1 MVAYRGGMIDESQIA
16 ERYRGLGP
24 ELNERQRR
32 LWAASEARSCG
43 PGGIAAVVRATGI
56 SKNTVQRGIAELRE
70 GTRLEAGRV
79 RRPGAGRPRLTESD
93 PELVGALEALVD
105 PDTRGDPC
113 SPLRW
118 CSKSLQNIASALQA
132 AGHQVSDRT
141 SGELLR
147 GLGFR
152 LHANS
157 KTREGKDHPDRDAQ
171 FRHINETTRSALAAD
186 QPVISVD
193 AKKRELVGDFK
204 AVGREYE
211 PTGRPVEVRCHD
223 FKDKELGHAIPYG
236 VLDIK
241 ANEGMVSVGVTHDTS
256 AFAVNSIRAWW
267 QYLGQK
273 RYPKATC
280 LTITA
285 DGGGSN
291 SSRTRL
297 WKTELQRLANELAL
311 PIRVCHF
318 PPGTSK
324 WNKIEHRMF
333 SYVSLNW
340 RGRPL
345 ESLQVIID
353 LIGATTTSTG
363 LKVYARLDPGHYEKG
378 SKVTDQ
384 RACRREHRTRPVPS
398 RLELHDPPNPK
409 GATNSFVSPNGVWRR
424 AGARR
429 PGGRRPGPTSLPSPS
444 AIAGQPVLARP
455 GSDASESAVDRAA
468 LPVLAIGEP
477 CPVHVCRQRAAGWA
491 RRHSRLRHRS
501 SS

>member
-1 MVAYRGGMIDESQIA
+1 VVAYREGMIDESKIA

-56 SKNTVQRGIAELRE
+56 GKNTVQRGIAELRE
-70 GTRLEAGRV
+70 GTRLDPGRV
-79 RRPGAGRPRLTESD
+79 RRPGAGRPRLTDSD
-93 PELVGALEALVD
+93 PELLGALEALVD

-118 CSKSLQNIASALQA
+118 CSKSLQNIATALQA

-141 SGELLR
+141 SGKLLR

-152 LHANS
+152 LHANQ

-171 FRHINETTRSALAAD
+171 FRHINETARAALEAGE
-186 QPVISVD
+186 PTISVD
-193 AKKRELVGDFK
+193 TKKRELVGDFK
-204 AVGREYE
+204 AVGREWE
-211 PTGRPVEVRCHD
+211 PTGRPVEVRSHD
-223 FKDKELGHAIPYG
+223 FKDKDLGHAIPYG
-236 VLDIK
+236 VYDV
-241 ANEGMVSVGVTHDTS
+241 ARDEGMVSVGVTNDTS

-267 QYLGQK
+267 QHLGRK
-273 RYPKATC
+273 RYPNATT

-297 WKTELQRLANELAL
+297 WKVELQKLANELGLA
-311 PIRVCHF
+311 IRVCHF

-340 RGRPL
+340 RGKPL

-353 LIGATTTSTG
+353 LISSTTTSTG
-363 LKVYARLDPGHYEKG
+363 LEIHARLDPGQYEKG
-378 SKVTDQ
+378 IKVTD
-384 RACRREHRTRPVPS
+384 A
-398 RLELHDPPNPK
+398 ELAAVTIERDQFHPDWNYTIHPTPTDPLI
-409 GATNSFVSPNGVWRR
+409 VS
-424 AGARR
+424 
-429 PGGRRPGPTSLPSPS
+429 
-444 AIAGQPVLARP
+444 
-455 GSDASESAVDRAA
+455 
-468 LPVLAIGEP
+468 
-477 CPVHVCRQRAAGWA
+477 
-491 RRHSRLRHRS
+491 
-501 SS
+501 